1 MGLPSWQC
9 IWGPGEIVIKSEFLK
24 HFGNGEQL
32 KGVFLMEESST
43 VSVVKHFEFLL
54 LRVVIDCTLSY
65 RMNWPSWIIDMHVV
79 FHVFATLYRTTF
91 GVDAAFSY
99 TYNQQHG
106 ICDKDGMVL
115 QFAQDLTLAM
125 SSKLPFETI
134 FHRKSD
140 IIMLHRLP
148 RLLISKDAL
157 SSSSNKGS
165 CRANYVKY
173 KLIGARLTSNYA
185 AVDLGGSVITGIHGK
200 PLGVLARE
208 LSVSLH
214 KVGDRCPLYEP
225 EGRPIGIKE
234 VYYGCANDKSD
245 GYGLILSLHKSTMSE
260 DVGWKSYKCTGGI
273 MAEEAIV
280 GSNVYV

>member
-1 MGLPSWQC
+1 M
-9 IWGPGEIVIKSEFLK
+9 EIVIKSEFLK

-43 VSVVKHFEFLL
+43 VSVVKEA
-54 LRVVIDCTLSY
+54 VEQT
-65 RMNWPSWIIDMHVV
+65 M
-79 FHVFATLYRTTF
+79 
-91 GVDAAFSY
+91 
-99 TYNQQHG
+99 
-106 ICDKDGMVL
+106 
-115 QFAQDLTLAM
+115 LT
-125 SSKLPFETI
+125 
-134 FHRKSD
+134 
-140 IIMLHRLP
+140 
-148 RLLISKDAL
+148 
-157 SSSSNKGS
+157 
-165 CRANYVKY
+165 
-173 KLIGARLTSNYA
+173 
-185 AVDLGGSVITGIHGK
+185 VDLGGSVITGIHGK